1 MHACSFFYSFFL
13 SFFLSF
19 YLSIFLSFILSFFL
33 SFFLTFFLSFLFLLL
48 FFLSFL
54 TINIHSRVL
63 LLDCLLEFL
72 QEDHHPQAVS
82 TEYTKWFSEISS
94 WHHPPT
100 TVSTGSTKWI
110 SAYTSRHHLFC
121 HFSDKMRDKSNI
133 IMRCNSINW
142 GVPYVRQEYIKASGD
157 PGWSYSSLFACL

>member
-1 MHACSFFYSFFL
+1 MFRLSLNFL
-13 SFFLSF
+13 GKYPFCPSNRGGGMRLVSD
-19 YLSIFLSFILSFFL
+19 SIPTNRF
-33 SFFLTFFLSFLFLLL
+33 
-48 FFLSFL
+48 
-54 TINIHSRVL
+54 
-63 LLDCLLEFL
+63 LEFL

-121 HFSDKMRDKSNI
+121 HFFVTHD
-133 IMRCNSINW
+133 CNLHKFLRRRELKLPNKIPDQATIFQDYFRLTNKLTVSVAQNSW
-142 GVPYVRQEYIKASGD
+142 GFFSSK
-157 PGWSYSSLFACL
+157 WSYSSLFACLFQPFS